1 MPLKPGLRLGPYE
14 VLAPIGAGGMGE
26 VYRARD
32 TRLGR
37 EVAVKV
43 LPSDKVSADRLQ
55 RFLREAQA
63 ASQINHP
70 NVVAIHDIAESRGV
84 HFIVMELVAG
94 QTLADAL
101 PPKGF
106 APAVVLDY
114 ARQIAASLAKAHA
127 CGTVHRDLKPAN
139 IMVTADG
146 VIKIL
151 DFGLA
156 KLREPSDA
164 SAMVDNDAQTAL
176 DKTMPGMILGTAAY
190 MSPEQAEGRPAD
202 ARSDIFSLGLVLYE
216 MLTGQRAFREDSAIS
231 TMAAILHK
239 EPRPLKEAAPQTPP
253 ELERVVTRCLRKQPE
268 QRFQSAVDLRFA
280 LEDLQGKS
288 SNVQGDAPDK
298 STILEKSK
306 VDTAPSLAV
315 LPFANLSADKDNE
328 YFSDGLAEEIINAVS
343 QVPGL
348 RVTARSSAFSFRG
361 KDIEMAE
368 IGRKLGVEHL
378 LEGSVRKAGSRI
390 RVTVQLV
397 KAADSFQVWSER
409 YDREMTDVF
418 AVQDEI
424 AQAVVEKLKGKLSV
438 APPPSSRARHSENL
452 EAYSAYMMGRHAF
465 LRTDRASVTQAKEHF
480 ERAVELDPGYALAY
494 VGMARCSY
502 MLTLFRAATLIE
514 SRRMYEKAL
523 ELDGTLADARA
534 GLGHLRA
541 LMDYDWKG
549 AEREFQQAL
558 ATDTVSADC
567 LYLYGEILWA
577 QGRFEEALAAYERAK
592 KLEPVI
598 AAFVYKPGAVYQAM
612 GEYEKALRHYRKAL
626 EIDSRHWIARAGVGW
641 CLTFLGRPN
650 EALQEFAALRE
661 VGPPGSDVVGL
672 IAANV
677 AAGRTEKAR
686 QLDRQFSAASPRDEA
701 VRAYWFGEND
711 RMFEVLHRM
720 ADERNFWVFTF
731 TNWTVYRHLYP
742 DPRFQSL
749 LRKLN
754 LPPR

>member
-1 MPLKPGLRLGPYE
+1 
-14 VLAPIGAGGMGE
+14 MGE

-37 EVAVKV
+37 QVAVKV
-43 LPSDKVSADRLQ
+43 LPADKMSADRLQ

-70 NVVAIHDIAESRGV
+70 NIVAIYDIAESSGV
-84 HFIVMELVAG
+84 HFIIMEYVAG

-101 PPKGF
+101 PAKGWD
-106 APAVVLDY
+106 ASVVLDY
-114 ARQIAASLAKAHA
+114 ARQIAAALAKAHA
-127 CGTVHRDLKPAN
+127 GGTVHRDLKPAN
-139 IMVTADG
+139 IMVTAEG
-146 VIKIL
+146 VLKVL

-156 KLREPSDA
+156 KLQEPSNA
-164 SAMVDNDAQTAL
+164 SAMADNDGVTAL
-176 DKTMPGMILGTAAY
+176 DKTMPGMIMGTAAY
-190 MSPEQAEGRPAD
+190 MSPEQAAGREVD

-216 MLTGQRAFREDSAIS
+216 MLSGQRAFREDSAIS

-253 ELERVVTRCLRKQPE
+253 NLERVVTRCLRKQPE
-268 QRFQSAVDLRFA
+268 QRFQSAVDLQFA

-288 SNVQGDAPDK
+288 AVDATP
-298 STILEKSK
+298 S
-306 VDTAPSLAV
+306 VDITPSIAV
-315 LPFANLSADKDNE
+315 LPFANLSSDKDNE

-361 KDIEMAE
+361 KDVEMAE

-378 LEGSVRKAGSRI
+378 LEGSVRKAGNRI

-424 AQAVVEKLKGKLSV
+424 AQAIVEKLKGKLSAV
-438 APPPSSRARHSENL
+438 PLSSSRARHSQNL
-452 EAYSAYMMGRHAF
+452 EAYSAYMMGRHSF
-465 LRTDRASVTQAKEHF
+465 LRTDRASVTQAREHF
-480 ERAVELDPGYALAY
+480 AKAVEIDPGYALAY
-494 VGMARCSY
+494 VGMARCLY
-502 MLTLFRAATLIE
+502 MLTFFGAATLIE
-514 SRRMYEKAL
+514 SRRLYEKAL
-523 ELDGTLADARA
+523 ELDSTLADARA

-541 LMDYDWKG
+541 VMDYDWKG
-549 AEREFQQAL
+549 SEREFQQAL
-558 ATDTVSADC
+558 AAEAVSADC
-567 LYLYGEILWA
+567 LYLYGEVLWA
-577 QGRFEEALAAYERAK
+577 QGRFEEALAAYERAE

-598 AAFVYKPGAVYQAM
+598 AAFVYKPGAVYQSM
-612 GEYEKALRHYRKAL
+612 GEYEKALRQYRKAL
-626 EIDSRHWIARAGVGW
+626 EIDSRHWIARTGVGW
-641 CLTFLGRPN
+641 CLTFLGKPD
-650 EALQEFAALRE
+650 EALKEFEALRE
-661 VGPPGSDVVGL
+661 VGPPGADVVGL
-672 IAANV
+672 IAAQV
-677 AAGRTEKAR
+677 AAGRTPKAR
-686 QLDRQFSAASPRDEA
+686 ELDRQFPAASPRDEA
-701 VRAYWFGEND
+701 VRAYWFGDAD

-731 TNWTVYRHLYP
+731 TNWAVYRPLYP